1 MQMFAYRCVDSVG
14 RVSRGQMPATSM
26 RELESR
32 LLGSGQELIAARA
45 VSGGL
50 SALFARSVPTKELI
64 NFCFHMDQTL
74 KAGILVTDALSDVVE
89 SAGNERFRDT
99 MLMVLESVRGGQP
112 LSAALGEFPRV
123 FDEIFVGL
131 INAGEQS
138 GRLSEMF
145 AKLAESLR
153 WQDELQSQVKKLM
166 MYPAFMSVVLVGVT
180 LFVLL
185 YLVPQ
190 LAGFIKATGNALPFQ
205 TVVLLSASEFMQKN
219 WGKVLSVVFVSPLLV
234 WIGLRMAGSRLD
246 YQIDRLKLSLPM
258 IGTVIEKTI
267 VARFAALFGMLYESG
282 IPVLASIEVCRKAIG
297 NKALERAIDVIARE
311 INSGNSIANAFTSA
325 ALFPKLMIRMIK
337 IGESTGEIDKA
348 LKNVSYFYNREIT
361 ESIEKV
367 QAMIEP
373 LMTLIMGA
381 ILGWLM
387 MAVLGPVYDIIAKIK
402 V

>member
-1 MQMFAYRCVDSVG
+1 MQMFAYRCVDSGG
-14 RVSRGQMPATSM
+14 RISKGQMPATSM
-26 RELESR
+26 RELEAR
-32 LLGSGQELIAARA
+32 LLSSGQELITARA

-50 SALFARSVPTKELI
+50 ALLGRGVPTKELI

-89 SAGNERFRDT
+89 SAGHERFRDT

-112 LSAALGEFPRV
+112 LSNALGQFPRV

-131 INAGEQS
+131 IHAGEQS

-145 AKLAESLR
+145 GKLAESLR

-166 MYPAFMSVVLVGVT
+166 MYPAFMGAVLVGVT

-190 LAGFIKATGNALPFQ
+190 LAGFIKATGNALPLQ
-205 TVVLLSASEFMQKN
+205 TVLLLNASEFMQKH
-219 WGKVLSVVFVSPLLV
+219 WGKLLVLAFVLPPLL
-234 WIGLRMAGSRLD
+234 WIGLRMTGNRLD
-246 YQIDRLKLSLPM
+246 FLIDSLKLKLPVV
-258 IGTVIEKTI
+258 GKVIEKTI

-282 IPVLASIEVCRKAIG
+282 IPVLNGIEICRKAIG
-297 NKALERAIDVIARE
+297 NKALERAVDVIARE
-311 INSGNSIANAFTSA
+311 INSGTSIAAAFTSA

-348 LKNVSYFYNREIT
+348 LKNVSYFYNREVT

-373 LMTLIMGA
+373 MMTLIMGA